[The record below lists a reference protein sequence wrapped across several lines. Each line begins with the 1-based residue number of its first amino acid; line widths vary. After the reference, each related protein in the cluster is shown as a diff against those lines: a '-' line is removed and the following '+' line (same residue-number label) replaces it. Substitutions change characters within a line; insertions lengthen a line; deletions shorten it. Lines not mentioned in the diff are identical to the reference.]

1 MCCAERKVKDM
12 SKPILMQFPLKGEW
26 YSPNTP
32 GSKIPSHGTNR
43 YGTRYAYDFIQV
55 DWTRKGWRAYRV
67 SMMQY
72 LIKGA
77 ALEDYYCWG
86 ERVYAPCDGMVV
98 VAEDGYA
105 ENKKTNLLT
114 DVFKDYKNANY
125 FDPYKDNIQC
135 IAGNY
140 MIIQYAKNVYAAL
153 CHLQKDSVQVTV
165 GQYVKAGDY
174 VGNVGHSEIHLPH
187 IYIFSLWTVGI

>member
-55 DWTRKGWRAYRV
+55 DWTRKGWPAYRV

-105 ENKKTNLLT
+105 EKKTNLLT
-114 DVFKDYKNANY
+114 DVFKAYKNANY
-125 FDPYKDNIQC
+125 FDPYKDMQHCVIFKK
-135 IAGNY
+135 I
-140 MIIQYAKNVYAAL
+140 L
-153 CHLQKDSVQVTV
+153 FRSLLDSM
-165 GQYVKAGDY
+165 
-174 VGNVGHSEIHLPH
+174 
-187 IYIFSLWTVGI
+187 